1 MQLRK
6 ELKKPK
12 NKTKKSWLFDIPINW
27 QLYVMLLLPIAY
39 IVIFKYVPM
48 AGIIIAFKDYSI
60 KKGIFGSDF
69 VGLKHFINF
78 IKTPN
83 FILLIRNTLSISLLS
98 LIMGFPAP
106 IILALLL
113 NECGSKAYKK
123 TVQMI
128 TYAPYFISTVVM
140 CGLIL
145 NFLSLRTGLVNN
157 VIKLFGGSGINFMGV
172 VSWFR
177 IIYVSSGIWKGM
189 GYGAILYIATLASV
203 DQVVVEASIIDGA
216 SRLRRVWH
224 IDLPTITPVIVIQLI
239 LNIGAIMSLGFEKV
253 YLLQNPVNMEVSETI
268 QTFVYKRGLT
278 QFQYSYASAVGLF
291 NSLVNFALII
301 AANKIANKI
310 GNTSLW

>member
-1 MQLRK
+1 MQLKK

-12 NKTKKSWLFDIPINW
+12 NKTKKSWLFDIPVNW